1 MGQMPQRGIDR
12 DKLRAAIQMLG
23 DEYVF
28 YMLDDAIDL
37 LPESKLVKLVGQYL
51 DVAKLRPDG
60 KAKGT
65 LLAEVQAF
73 ERASL
78 EGEYYESFN
87 VNSKNFRETSTGTRA
102 WIAECR
108 RLLCRCIE
116 AKKVSPAEVR
126 DALERIFGLLRH
138 IDEGHDDIVFFADE
152 GGSWQIGVDW
162 AKVFP
167 CWFAC
172 LAATA
177 APEEYARQVLAAVG
191 ELGKTHRDKHLAA
204 ARRIATPEQ
213 RKALQ
218 AATRSAD
225 LSPGK
230 AR

>member
-1 MGQMPQRGIDR
+1 MPQPGIDR
-12 DKLRAAIQMLG
+12 DKLRAAIRKLG
-23 DEYVF
+23 DEHVC

-37 LPESKLVKLVGQYL
+37 LPQSKLVKLVGQYL
-51 DVAKLRPDG
+51 DVAKLHPDA

-65 LLAEVQAF
+65 LLSEVQAF

-78 EGEYYESFN
+78 KGEYYESFN
-87 VNSKNFRETSTGTRA
+87 VSSTNFLETSTGTRA

-108 RLLCRCIE
+108 RLLGRCVD
-116 AKKVSPAEVR
+116 AKKVLPAEVR

-138 IDEGHDDIVFFADE
+138 IDEGHDDVVFFADE
-152 GGSWQIGVDW
+152 GGSWQVGVEW

-172 LAATA
+172 LATTA
-177 APEEYARQVLAAVG
+177 APEEYARHVLAAVD
-191 ELGKTHRDKHLAA
+191 EFEKFHRRKHLAT

-225 LSPGK
+225 LSPGG

>member
-1 MGQMPQRGIDR
+1 MPQRGIDR
-12 DKLRAAIQMLG
+12 DKLRAAIRKLG
-23 DEYVF
+23 DEHVF

-37 LPESKLVKLVGQYL
+37 LPQSKLVKLVGQYL

-60 KAKGT
+60 TTKST
-65 LLAEVQAF
+65 LLAEIQAF

-78 EGEYYESFN
+78 QGEYYESFN
-87 VNSKNFRETSTGTRA
+87 VSSKNFLETSTGTRA

-108 RLLCRCIE
+108 RLLGRCIE
-116 AKKVSPAEVR
+116 AKKVPPAEVR

-138 IDEGHDDIVFFADE
+138 IDEGHDDVVFFADE
-152 GGSWQIGVDW
+152 GGSWQVGVDW

-177 APEEYARQVLAAVG
+177 APEEYARQVLAAVDDF
-191 ELGKTHRDKHLAA
+191 EKSHRAKHLAT

-225 LSPGK
+225 LSPGE

>member
-1 MGQMPQRGIDR
+1 MPQRGIDR
-12 DKLRAAIQMLG
+12 DKLRAAIRKLG
-23 DEYVF
+23 DEHVC
-28 YMLDDAIDL
+28 YMLDDAFDL

-51 DVAKLRPDG
+51 DVAKLRPDA

-65 LLAEVQAF
+65 LLAEVQTF

-87 VNSKNFRETSTGTRA
+87 VSSKNFLETSTGTRA

-108 RLLCRCIE
+108 RLLGRSIE

-152 GGSWQIGVDW
+152 GGSWQVGVDW

-177 APEEYARQVLAAVG
+177 APEEYARQVLAAVDEFEKFRRG
-191 ELGKTHRDKHLAA
+191 KHLAT

-213 RKALQ
+213 RKALR

-225 LSPGK
+225 RSPGE

>member
-1 MGQMPQRGIDR
+1 MPQRGIDR
-12 DKLRAAIQMLG
+12 DKLRAAIRKFG

-28 YMLDDAIDL
+28 NMLDDAIDL
-37 LPESKLVKLVGQYL
+37 LPQSKLVKLVGQYL
-51 DVAKLRPDG
+51 DVAKLGPDG

-73 ERASL
+73 ESASL
-78 EGEYYESFN
+78 KGEYYESFN
-87 VNSKNFRETSTGTRA
+87 VSSKNFLETSSGTRA
-102 WIAECR
+102 GIAECR
-108 RLLCRCIE
+108 RLLGRCIE
-116 AKKVSPAEVR
+116 AKKVPPAEVR

-138 IDEGHDDIVFFADE
+138 IDKGHDDLVFFADE
-152 GGSWQIGVDW
+152 GGSWQVGVDW

-177 APEEYARQVLAAVG
+177 APEEYARQVLATVDG
-191 ELGKTHRDKHLAA
+191 FEKFHRDKHLAT

-213 RKALQ
+213 RHALR

-225 LSPGK
+225 FSPGE

>member
-1 MGQMPQRGIDR
+1 M
-12 DKLRAAIQMLG
+12 
-23 DEYVF
+23 
-28 YMLDDAIDL
+28 
-37 LPESKLVKLVGQYL
+37 GQYL
-51 DVAKLRPDG
+51 DVTKLRPDVNA
-60 KAKGT
+60 KAT

-87 VNSKNFRETSTGTRA
+87 VSSKNFLETSTGTRA
-102 WIAECR
+102 WMAECR
-108 RLLCRCIE
+108 RLLGRCTE
-116 AKKVSPAEVR
+116 AKKVPRAEVR

-152 GGSWQIGVDW
+152 GGSWQVGVDW

-177 APEEYARQVLAAVG
+177 PPEDYARHVLAVVD
-191 ELGKTHRDKHLAA
+191 EFENFHRDKHLAT

-225 LSPGK
+225 FSPGE

>member
-1 MGQMPQRGIDR
+1 M
-12 DKLRAAIQMLG
+12 
-23 DEYVF
+23 
-28 YMLDDAIDL
+28 
-37 LPESKLVKLVGQYL
+37 PESKLVKIVGQYL
-51 DVAKLRPDG
+51 DVTKLRPDA
-60 KAKGT
+60 KAKAT

-73 ERASL
+73 EKASL

-87 VNSKNFRETSTGTRA
+87 VNSKNFLETSTGTGA

-108 RLLCRCIE
+108 RLLDRCTE
-116 AKKVSPAEVR
+116 AKKVPPAEAR

-138 IDEGHDDIVFFADE
+138 IDEGHDDVVFFADE
-152 GGSWQIGVDW
+152 GGSWQVGVNW
-162 AKVFP
+162 AEVFP
-167 CWFAC
+167 WWFAC

-177 APEEYARQVLAAVG
+177 APEEYARQVLTAMD
-191 ELGKTHRDKHLAA
+191 EFENFHRDKHLAT

-225 LSPGK
+225 FSPED

>member
-1 MGQMPQRGIDR
+1 
-12 DKLRAAIQMLG
+12 
-23 DEYVF
+23 
-28 YMLDDAIDL
+28 MLDDAIDL
-37 LPESKLVKLVGQYL
+37 LPQSKVVKLVGQYL
-51 DVAKLRPDG
+51 DVTKLRPDA

-78 EGEYYESFN
+78 KGEYYELQRELEDAPSCMLGL
-87 VNSKNFRETSTGTRA
+87 ETSTGTRA

-108 RLLCRCIE
+108 RLLGRCIE
-116 AKKVSPAEVR
+116 AKKVPPAEAR
-126 DALERIFGLLRH
+126 DAFERIFGLLRH
-138 IDEGHDDIVFFADE
+138 IDEGHDDVVFFADE
-152 GGSWQIGVDW
+152 GGSWQVGVDW
-162 AKVFP
+162 ATVFP

-177 APEEYARQVLAAVG
+177 APEEYARQALAAVD
-191 ELGKTHRDKHLAA
+191 ELEKFHRDKHLAT

-218 AATRSAD
+218 SHRSAD
-225 LSPGK
+225 FSPGE

>member
-1 MGQMPQRGIDR
+1 MPQ
-12 DKLRAAIQMLG
+12 
-23 DEYVF
+23 
-28 YMLDDAIDL
+28 
-37 LPESKLVKLVGQYL
+37 SKLVKLVGQYL
-51 DVAKLRPDG
+51 DVTKLRPDG
-60 KAKGT
+60 KAKAT

-87 VNSKNFRETSTGTRA
+87 VSSKNFLETSTGTRA
-102 WIAECR
+102 WIAECC
-108 RLLCRCIE
+108 RLLGRCIE
-116 AKKVSPAEVR
+116 AKKVPPAEVR

-138 IDEGHDDIVFFADE
+138 IDEGHDDVVFFADE
-152 GGSWQIGVDW
+152 GGSWQVGVDW

-167 CWFAC
+167 CWFTC

-177 APEEYARQVLAAVG
+177 PPEEYARQVLAAVD
-191 ELGKTHRDKHLAA
+191 EFEKFQRDKHLAT

-225 LSPGK
+225 LSTGE